1 MAIIIGATTAVTS
14 LARVEWDRL
23 SDKPGVI
30 INSATKTIV
39 GGIELRWDAYRDGN
53 NVVFVRNC
61 DCNCACACSTDT
73 GGGNE

>member
-1 MAIIIGATTAVTS
+1 MAIIIGATTAITS

-23 SDKPGVI
+23 SGKPNL
-30 INSATKTIV
+30 INSATKTLV
-39 GGIELRWDAYRDGN
+39 GSIGNVWDAYRDGT

-73 GGGNE
+73 E